1 MIAKA
6 EKKTKQK
13 PALNEQGLLR
23 CLYIHLKMMG
33 GTLIIQRDLL
43 LELQGPVIQSEYVE
57 DRDAYRIFIKP
68 KKRKRGII
76 TRSKK
81 LILPP

>member
-1 MIAKA
+1 MIAQAKETKPKA
-6 EKKTKQK
+6 K

-23 CLYIHLKMMG
+23 CLYIHLKMAGAM
-33 GTLIIQRDLL
+33 IVQRDLL
-43 LELQGPVIQSEYVE
+43 VELKNAAIISEYVE
-57 DRDAYRIFIKP
+57 ELDAYKVFIKP

-76 TRSKK
+76 THSKK